1 MTTGIHSVNEFFVL
15 PARIFLRTVV
25 KRPRTGYPSI
35 KDLCGKPQ
43 KSLIGGDFMKK
54 TITIIAL
61 FVGIIGFITSG
72 SPLGFILGI
81 VAVVLAIIGLAKE
94 QAHKRAI
101 AALILGLLAIV
112 IRFAVANRPEEP
124 AVAKNETQET
134 EIVEPVEEKHDY
146 EYVFC
151 AYILDNAEKYG
162 NQYITTDVPIDYVS
176 TDRLTTEVD
185 GFEPNISA
193 KGIDTEGLSNGD
205 WIRISGKVDSTYLYD
220 IQFEDAVIEKIDK
233 PTSFDDDMNK
243 FYEEKH
249 LAAIEERQNFIDS
262 AQEVSYE
269 DLRRYP
275 DTYDGKPLKLTIT
288 IKEAKPDGWIFQGDI
303 FATYQG
309 EEIGVYDARTVREP
323 RFMAGDTITV
333 YASGDGLGKIQEKDG
348 SGIFAKV
355 LNEYEIPTVR
365 VLYTD
370 SDNLDNIESIPSDG
384 DMTSKG
390 KEIGDNLAEDLA
402 GH

>member
-1 MTTGIHSVNEFFVL
+1 
-15 PARIFLRTVV
+15 
-25 KRPRTGYPSI
+25 
-35 KDLCGKPQ
+35 
-43 KSLIGGDFMKK
+43 MKK

-61 FVGIIGFITSG
+61 IVGIIGFITSG

-81 VAVVLAIIGLAKE
+81 VAVVLAIIGLTKE

-101 AALILGLLAIV
+101 AALVLGLLAVI
-112 IRFAVANRPEEP
+112 IRFAVANRPDEP
-124 AVAKNETQET
+124 AVAENETQET

-220 IQFEDAVIEKIDK
+220 IQFEDAFIEKIDK
-233 PTSFDDDMNK
+233 PSSFDDDMAK

-249 LAAIEERQNFIDS
+249 LAAIEERENFIAS
-262 AQEVSYE
+262 AQEVSFD

-275 DTYDGKPLKLTIT
+275 DTYDGKALKLTIT

-303 FATYQG
+303 FADYQG
-309 EEIGVYDARTVREP
+309 NEIGVYDGRAVREP
-323 RFMAGDTITV
+323 RFMTGDTVTV
-333 YASGDGLGKIQEKDG
+333 YAKGNGLGKVQEKDG
-348 SGIFAKV
+348 PGLFAKV
-355 LNEYEIPTVR
+355 INEYEIPAIKVI
-365 VLYTD
+365 YTD
-370 SDNLDNIESIPSDG
+370 ADNLDNIQPIPSDG
-384 DMTSKG
+384 DLTDKG
-390 KEIGDNLAEDLA
+390 KEIGDNLAESLA

>member
-1 MTTGIHSVNEFFVL
+1 
-15 PARIFLRTVV
+15 
-25 KRPRTGYPSI
+25 
-35 KDLCGKPQ
+35 
-43 KSLIGGDFMKK
+43 MKK

-72 SPLGFILGI
+72 SPLGFIFGV
-81 VAVVLAIIGLAKE
+81 VAVVLAIIGLTKE

-124 AVAKNETQET
+124 TVAENEAQET
-134 EIVEPVEEKHDY
+134 DVVDPIEEKHDY

-151 AYILDNAEKYG
+151 AYILDNAEKY
-162 NQYITTDVPIDYVS
+162 NHHYIATEVPIDYVS

-193 KGIDTEGLSNGD
+193 KDIETEGLSNGD

-323 RFMAGDTITV
+323 RFMANDTITV

-348 SGIFAKV
+348 PGIFAKV